1 MYYFAAI
8 YFYEWTLTLRNLFFS
23 EVDFVRFFSSVTIFV
38 YLWLGFWVLV
48 LVIFTGLPMIRILF
62 WY

>member
-1 MYYFAAI
+1 
-8 YFYEWTLTLRNLFFS
+8 
-23 EVDFVRFFSSVTIFV
+23 VTIFV